1 MIYRRHFVRKKS
13 QVPRQAQHKIRK
25 QAVQTSSKAVGKTE
39 AVGKTDDDEGRG
51 CRPMTV
57 FPEFATPADSAY
69 QAYVASKVRS
79 GPLHFALLQTS

>member
-13 QVPRQAQHKIRK
+13 QVPRQAQHEIRK
-25 QAVQTSSKAVGKTE
+25 QAVQTSSK

-69 QAYVASKVRS
+69 QACVASKARS
-79 GPLHFALLQTS
+79 GPLRLAADR